1 MSKLED
7 EILAQVEASAQDMDI
22 PKSLEPEAVK
32 ERLKA
37 VKKRKSM
44 RRFTEAA
51 AAIALVAMIGG
62 GSVFYRTLS
71 ESSNQKNGTG
81 YENTEASKDSQK
93 ESITLTEPKEADQKK
108 QVIGSYHLA
117 KSYQEV
123 FAAAKKVYR
132 ESGRDD
138 MNLMIPEAA
147 EEMETVKGD
156 MNGATSDAIDKEF
169 SQNDASMENSHS
181 TTNTQVEG
189 VDESDFVKNDGKYL
203 YIQTNRKI
211 QVIDIMGETME
222 TVAVVEPEME
232 ESDSIRD
239 IYLDENQLYLI
250 IQKREKQKETGDGI
264 RTDTWKQT
272 MVTEDC
278 CFWYNTDT
286 TVELMTYDV
295 TDKDRIR
302 CVGTVSQEGSFHES
316 RKVGDFIYLFT
327 RKDGNPYR
335 IYDEVEPNYSEES
348 SEQLIPKI
356 NGKKVSCDDIYVKD
370 DFTSA
375 YIMSSVNVHT
385 PTRTEDEMVIMDQSY
400 VQLYMGTDGIYLY
413 ESKYEYENPDFPE
426 DEADYSEVVI
436 EERQTTVIT
445 KFSYANGHMNGV
457 GEATLEGHINDTF
470 AISEANGILRVLTT
484 EWKWDEEGSK
494 NRLYLYNE
502 NLNRLSCLEGIATGE
517 EVYAA
522 RFIGNV
528 AYFIT
533 YHNTDPLFAVD
544 ISDPKNPK
552 ILDQVEITG
561 FSDYLHPYGDGLL
574 LGIGYETDPETSARL
589 GVKLV
594 MFDISNPGK
603 LDILDTVILDGTYCG
618 AADFYKSALVS
629 SDWNLIGFDVNRWDA
644 ETKTSYHVFSWENGG
659 FVERMS
665 TGLGECWNSYY
676 TRGLYANNK
685 YFVLSQSQ
693 NNNFVLTSFDM
704 NQEFKQLDEMII
716 ESGNPEQYVFYD

>member
-93 ESITLTEPKEADQKK
+93 ESITLTEPKDADQKK

-123 FAAAKKVYR
+123 FSAAKKVYR

-156 MNGATSDAIDKEF
+156 IFGATSDAIDKEF

-211 QVIDIMGETME
+211 QVIDITGETME

-250 IQKREKQKETGDGI
+250 IQKREKQKES
-264 RTDTWKQT
+264 
-272 MVTEDC
+272 MATEDC

-494 NRLYLYNE
+494 NRLYHYNE

-629 SDWNLIGFDVNRWDA
+629 SDRNLIGFDVNRWDA
-644 ETKTSYHVFSWENGG
+644 QAKTSYHVFSWENGG

-676 TRGLYANNK
+676 TRGLYADNK

-704 NQEFKQLDEMII
+704 NQEFKQLDEMTI
-716 ESGNPEQYVFYD
+716 ENGHPEQFVFYD

>member
-62 GSVFYRTLS
+62 GSVFYSTLS

-123 FAAAKKVYR
+123 FTAAKKVYR

-211 QVIDIMGETME
+211 QVIDITGETME

-232 ESDSIRD
+232 ESDSIMD

-250 IQKREKQKETGDGI
+250 IQKREKQKES
-264 RTDTWKQT
+264 
-272 MVTEDC
+272 MATEDC

-629 SDWNLIGFDVNRWDA
+629 SDRNLIGFDVNRWDA
-644 ETKTSYHVFSWENGG
+644 QAKTSYHVFSWENGG

-676 TRGLYANNK
+676 TRGLYADNK

-704 NQEFKQLDEMII
+704 NQEFKQLDEMTI
-716 ESGNPEQYVFYD
+716 ENGHPEQFVFYD

>member
-123 FAAAKKVYR
+123 FDAAKKVYR

-211 QVIDIMGETME
+211 QVIDITGETME

-250 IQKREKQKETGDGI
+250 IQKREKQKET
-264 RTDTWKQT
+264 
-272 MVTEDC
+272 MATEDC

-629 SDWNLIGFDVNRWDA
+629 SDRNLIGFDVNRWDA
-644 ETKTSYHVFSWENGG
+644 QAKTSYHVLSWKNGG
-659 FVERMS
+659 FVERIS

-676 TRGLYANNK
+676 TRGLYADNK

-704 NQEFKQLDEMII
+704 NQEFKQLDEMTI
-716 ESGNPEQYVFYD
+716 ENGHPEQFVFYD

>member
-123 FAAAKKVYR
+123 FDAAKKVYR

-156 MNGATSDAIDKEF
+156 MNGATSDAIDKEL

-211 QVIDIMGETME
+211 QVIDITGETRE

-250 IQKREKQKETGDGI
+250 IQKREKQKET
-264 RTDTWKQT
+264 
-272 MVTEDC
+272 MATEDC

-302 CVGTVSQEGSFHES
+302 YVGTVSQEGSFHES

-629 SDWNLIGFDVNRWDA
+629 SDRNLIGFDVNRWDA
-644 ETKTSYHVFSWENGG
+644 QAKTSYHVFSWENGG

-676 TRGLYANNK
+676 TRGLYADNK

-704 NQEFKQLDEMII
+704 NQEFKQLDEMTI
-716 ESGNPEQYVFYD
+716 ENGHPEQFVFYD